1 MFTLDAEVGSE
12 GYNLKDQKTK
22 SEIKKELEGSI
33 PNDKRIENTDIQQ
46 TAKNCTANEED
57 APKVIQEFEKIIRN
71 KKSDIV
77 WLVY

>member
-1 MFTLDAEVGSE
+1 MFTLDAEFGSE

-33 PNDKRIENTDIQQ
+33 LNDKRNENTDIQQ

-57 APKVIQEFEKIIRN
+57 ASKVIQEFEKIIRN
-71 KKSDIV
+71 KESDII